1 MKTFSRTD
9 TGRRRDMNQDYMY
22 TSETPVGNLPN
33 LLILADGMGGH
44 NAGDYASRYTVETI
58 VDFVRTSSEVSPIAI
73 IKKAIQRANKAVME
87 KAQTDIDLEGMGT
100 TVVVATVQGHDLC
113 VANVGD
119 SRLYLVG
126 QLFRQITKDH
136 SYVQEMVRR
145 GEISQE
151 VARMH
156 PDRNIITRAVG
167 GGREVEVDFFE
178 VELKEGDQILMCS
191 DGLTDMLEDQEIFNI
206 INERQDI
213 GDAMDELIDAANS
226 YGGNDNITVIL
237 TEPFSGEVK
246 QC

>member
-1 MKTFSRTD
+1 MRALSKTD
-9 TGRRRDMNQDYMY
+9 TGKRRRMNQDYVFL
-22 TSETPVGNLPN
+22 SETPVGALPN

-58 VDFVRTSSEVSPIAI
+58 VDSVKKSREHAPIAI
-73 IKKAIQRANKAVME
+73 IKKAIQCANQAVLAKAR
-87 KAQTDIDLEGMGT
+87 TDIDLEGMGT
-100 TVVVATVQGHDLC
+100 TVVVATVIGDELC

-119 SRLYLVG
+119 SRLYLASDS
-126 QLFRQITKDH
+126 LEQITKDH

-145 GEISQE
+145 GEISPE
-151 VARMH
+151 AARLH

-167 GGREVEVDFFE
+167 GGYGIEVDFFE

-191 DGLTDMLEDQEIFNI
+191 DGLTDMLEDEEIFEI
-206 INERQDI
+206 IKEKQKI
-213 GDAMDELIDAANS
+213 EDAVEELIEAAND

-246 QC
+246 IC

>member
-1 MKTFSRTD
+1 
-9 TGRRRDMNQDYMY
+9 MNQDYMY

-167 GGREVEVDFFE
+167 GASIRGITR
-178 VELKEGDQILMCS
+178 KKKS
-191 DGLTDMLEDQEIFNI
+191 
-206 INERQDI
+206 
-213 GDAMDELIDAANS
+213 LI
-226 YGGNDNITVIL
+226 
-237 TEPFSGEVK
+237 
-246 QC
+246 